1 MAEKQPT
8 GSSNVKQFAP
18 ARERRMRGHRNLPD
32 PNGDTTQRWAKDMP
46 ELKEVTEAQ
55 MVMLLME
62 SDAFQKT
69 VQPLLDRAEEKRFQ
83 QQRRKRPFRYSVTEI
98 ERVILYK
105 AFTGTNTMME
115 VRKDLAGD
123 RAEAR
128 RTLGFD
134 FPRNEDRPGERETLD
149 GVPSEAT
156 LCRHRQLFDPKER
169 VEAYIALFKMLRDQ
183 HIIDFP
189 DEMLE
194 ELRRQGIDGS
204 KIEITGE
211 CPIYEKKKVG
221 KKWKKTG
228 KIVNEKRL
236 TCRDGGYVAKGASP
250 DKTGHGF
257 NKVTMGT
264 ATKLAMVFDVTPLNR
279 NEAEVAGEL
288 IAQYREEILPLL
300 PERRLGV
307 LTGDSAFAAKWLR
320 KEIRSVGLIENA
332 HNVSH
337 ADTPA
342 VRKRL
347 SRLRKERTKIEDHP
361 NWFVDGLQQVICR
374 CGKIAAGDWDLD
386 RTGQTTCRVYGSCS
400 KCGSISITSERW
412 RLSQNPKKYLRID
425 PKNKDE
431 QPDLRLGNGLT
442 YDSPMS
448 AAYGA
453 ERWSRGEGLNSVM
466 ASRFG
471 LTTGKR
477 RYKTI
482 QDARAD
488 VAATYALTH
497 LLTMMQRKLEA
508 AGAAPPLAA

>member
-1 MAEKQPT
+1 MAKKQPT
-8 GSSNVKQFAP
+8 GASVKQFAP

-46 ELKEVTEAQ
+46 ELRDVTEAQ
-55 MVMLLME
+55 TVMLLME
-62 SDAFQKT
+62 SDAFQQT
-69 VQPLLDRAEEKRFQ
+69 VQPLLDRAEEDRFRR
-83 QQRRKRPFRYSVTEI
+83 QRRKRRFLYSVTEI

-105 AFTGTNTMME
+105 AITGTNTMME
-115 VRKDLAGD
+115 TRDKLGGD

-134 FPRNEDRPGERETLD
+134 FPRNEGRPGERETLD

-156 LCRHRQLFDPKER
+156 LCRQRQLFDPKER
-169 VEAYIALFKMLRDQ
+169 AEAYVALFKMLRDQ

-194 ELRRQGIDGS
+194 ELRRLGIDGS

-211 CPIYEKKKVG
+211 CPIYERKKVG

-228 KIVNEKRL
+228 KIINAGRV
-236 TCRDGGYVAKGASP
+236 TCADGGYVARGASP
-250 DKTGHGF
+250 DKTGHGA
-257 NKVTMGT
+257 NKMTIGT
-264 ATKLAMVFDVTPLNR
+264 ATKLAIVFDVVPLNR
-279 NEAEVAGEL
+279 HEAQTASAL
-288 IAQYREEILPLL
+288 LAQYREEILPLL
-300 PERRLGV
+300 PEHQLGV
-307 LTGDSAFAAKWLR
+307 LTGDSAFSANWLR
-320 KEIRSVGLIENA
+320 KEIRNVGLIENS

-342 VRKRL
+342 VRQRL
-347 SRLRKERTKIEDHP
+347 SRLRKERTKIEGYAD
-361 NWFVDGLQQVICR
+361 WFVDGLQQVICR
-374 CGKIAAGDWDLD
+374 CGKIATGHWELD
-386 RTGQTTCRVYGSCS
+386 RNGETTCRVYGTCK
-400 KCGSISITSERW
+400 KCGSVSITSGRY
-412 RLSQNPKKYLRID
+412 RLSQNPKKYLKVD
-425 PKNKDE
+425 PKNKKE
-431 QPDLRLGNGLT
+431 SPDYRVGNGLT
-442 YDSPMS
+442 YDSKMS

-482 QDARAD
+482 QNARAD
-488 VAATYALTH
+488 VAACYALTH
-497 LLTMMQRKLEA
+497 LLTMMQRNLEA

>member
-1 MAEKQPT
+1 MAEKKPS

-46 ELKEVTEAQ
+46 ELREVTEAQ

-62 SDAFQKT
+62 SDAFHQT

-83 QQRRKRPFRYSVTEI
+83 QQRRKRPFRYGVAEI
-98 ERVILYK
+98 ERVILFK
-105 AFTGTNTMME
+105 AITGTPTMVE
-115 VRKDLAGD
+115 TRDKLGGD
-123 RAEAR
+123 RSEAR

-134 FPRNEDRPGERETLD
+134 FPRNEGRPGERETLD

-156 LCRHRQLFDPKER
+156 LCRQRQLFDPKER
-169 VEAYIALFKMLRDQ
+169 AEAYVALFKMLRDQ

-194 ELRRQGIDGS
+194 ELLRVGIDGS

-211 CPIYEKKKVG
+211 CPIWERKRKGDKSRRKKL
-221 KKWKKTG
+221 
-228 KIVNEKRL
+228 VNASRI
-236 TCRDGGYVAKGASP
+236 TCPDGGYVAKGASP

-257 NKVTMGT
+257 NKMTMGT
-264 ATKLAMVFDVTPLNR
+264 ATKLPVVFDVTPLNR
-279 NEAEVAGEL
+279 NEGQAASEL

-307 LTGDSAFAAKWLR
+307 LTGDSAFAANWLR
-320 KEIRSVGLIENA
+320 QEIRSVGLIENA

-342 VRKRL
+342 VRKRAA
-347 SRLRKERTKIEDHP
+347 SKRKERTKIEGYPD
-361 NWFVDGLQQVICR
+361 WFVDGLQQVICR
-374 CGKIAAGDWDLD
+374 CGKLATGHWELD
-386 RTGQTTCRVYGSCS
+386 RNGETTCRVYGSCK
-400 KCGSISITSERW
+400 KCGSVSITSGCW
-412 RLSQNPKKYLRID
+412 RLSKNPKKYLKVD
-425 PKNKDE
+425 PKNKKE
-431 QPDLRLGNGLT
+431 KPDYRLGNGLT
-442 YDSPMS
+442 YDSKVS

-488 VAATYALTH
+488 VAASYALMH
-497 LLTMMQRKLEA
+497 LLTMMQRKLAA

>member
-1 MAEKQPT
+1 MAKKKPT
-8 GSSNVKQFAP
+8 SASNVKQFAP
-18 ARERRMRGHRNLPD
+18 AVERRMRGHRNLPD
-32 PNGDTTQRWAKDMP
+32 PNGDTTQRWSKDMP
-46 ELKEVTEAQ
+46 ELKDVTEAQ

-62 SDAFQKT
+62 SDAFQQT
-69 VQPLLDRAEEKRFQ
+69 VQPLLDRAEEERFRR
-83 QQRRKRPFRYSVTEI
+83 QRRKRRFLYRVEEI
-98 ERVILYK
+98 ERVILFK
-105 AFTGTNTMME
+105 AITGTATMVE
-115 VRKDLAGD
+115 TRDKLGGD
-123 RAEAR
+123 RTEAR

-134 FPRNEDRPGERETLD
+134 FPRNEGRPGERETLD

-156 LCRHRQLFDPKER
+156 LCRQRQLFDPKER
-169 VEAYIALFKMLRDQ
+169 AEAYVALFKMLRDQ

-194 ELRRQGIDGS
+194 ELLRLGIDGS

-211 CPIYEKKKVG
+211 CPIWEKKKKGDKG
-221 KKWKKTG
+221 KRK
-228 KIVNEKRL
+228 KRL
-236 TCRDGGYVAKGASP
+236 VNASRITCPDGGYVAKGASP

-257 NKVTMGT
+257 NKMTIGT
-264 ATKLAMVFDVTPLNR
+264 ATKLPVVFDVTPLNR
-279 NEAEVAGEL
+279 NEGQAASEL
-288 IAQYREEILPLL
+288 IAQYREDVLPLL

-307 LTGDSAFAAKWLR
+307 LTGDSAFAANSLR

-337 ADTPA
+337 ADKPS
-342 VRKRL
+342 VRKRAA
-347 SRLRKERTKIEDHP
+347 SKRKERTKIEGYED
-361 NWFVDGLQQVICR
+361 WFVDGLQQVICR
-374 CGKIAAGDWDLD
+374 CGKTATGHWELD
-386 RTGQTTCRVYGSCS
+386 RKGEVACRVYGSCE
-400 KCGSISITSERW
+400 KCGSVSITSGRY
-412 RLSQNPKKYLRID
+412 RLSQNPKKYLKVD

-431 QPDLRLGNGLT
+431 TPDYRLGNGLT
-442 YDSPMS
+442 YDSKMS
-448 AAYGA
+448 AAYGS

-488 VAATYALTH
+488 VAASYALMH